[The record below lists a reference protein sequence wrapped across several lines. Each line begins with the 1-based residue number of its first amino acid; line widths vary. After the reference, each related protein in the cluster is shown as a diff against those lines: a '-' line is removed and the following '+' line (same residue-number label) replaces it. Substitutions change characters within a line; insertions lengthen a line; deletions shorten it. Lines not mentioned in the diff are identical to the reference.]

1 MAQTPEVVLKD
12 IRAKRYKPLYFL
24 HGDEPFYI
32 DSIGDALENKVI
44 PDSEKGFNQFVLYGK
59 DTDVAGVL
67 SYARRYPFMA
77 ERQLILV
84 KDANKLGG
92 IEQKE
97 QQARLEDYALN
108 PLSSTVL
115 VLCYHANADER
126 KSFIKAFNTH
136 GVVVQ
141 SKKLYDNKLPEWVAS
156 FCQSEGVKISP
167 KAVQMIVDNI
177 GNDLKR
183 LTNEIRKIMVNLR
196 VDQGIDAEAVER
208 FVGISKEYNVFE
220 FQKALATRDVLKAN
234 KIASYFSSNPKDNP
248 LSPILI
254 ILYGFFSK
262 VLLTHASKDKSE
274 RGLAAEL
281 GVNPFFVKDYH
292 AAARN
297 YSLPKAAYVIRCL
310 RECDSRLKGLDG
322 VSIPEGEL
330 LKELVF
336 KIIH

>member
-1 MAQTPEVVLKD
+1 MAQMPDVVLKE
-12 IRAKRYKPLYFL
+12 IRNKKYRPLYFL
-24 HGDEPFYI
+24 YGDEPYYI
-32 DSIGDALENKVI
+32 DAIADELEKRVVSE
-44 PDSEKGFNQFVLYGK
+44 SEKGFNQFVLYGK

-77 ERQLILV
+77 DRQLILV
-84 KDANKLGG
+84 KEANKLGG

-97 QQARLEDYALN
+97 QLARLEDYALN
-108 PLSSTVL
+108 PLTSTVL
-115 VLCYHANADER
+115 VLCFQANADER
-126 KSFIKAFNTH
+126 KSYIKAFNNL

-141 SKKLYDNKLPEWVAS
+141 SKKMYDNKLPDWVAS
-156 FCQSEGVKISP
+156 FCQTEGVKISP

-196 VDQGIDAEAVER
+196 VDQGIDAEAVEK

-234 KIASYFSSNPKDNP
+234 RISTYFAANLKDNP

-254 ILYGFFSK
+254 ILYGFFTK
-262 VLLTHASKDKSE
+262 VLLVHASKDKSDK
-274 RGLAAEL
+274 GIAAEL
-281 GVNPFFVKDYH
+281 GINPFFVKDYNL
-292 AAARN
+292 AARN
-297 YSLPKAAYVIRCL
+297 FPLQKTASVIHYL
-310 RECDSRLKGLDG
+310 RECDGRLKGLDG
-322 VSIPEGEL
+322 VSVPEGEL

-336 KIIH
+336 KIVH